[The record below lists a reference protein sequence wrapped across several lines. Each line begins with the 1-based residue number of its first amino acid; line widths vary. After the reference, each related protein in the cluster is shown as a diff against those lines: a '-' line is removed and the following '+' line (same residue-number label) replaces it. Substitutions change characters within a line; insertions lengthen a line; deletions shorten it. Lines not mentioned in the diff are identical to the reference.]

1 VTQKTRKA
9 SRTRLFGAGLARIQT
24 NLPAHHRVSM
34 VGAGRARIQTNRAAR
49 QHVNIFDAGLARTRI
64 FRTGTA
70 CLAILCLLYLL
81 CLSAPTSRA
90 QGGVRSQTGAGSGGA
105 APQGGGL
112 PADML
117 VTVVV
122 SVREFGGA
130 PLQGNAVVKL
140 SSDFSGVHLTAPT
153 QDAGNATFPPVRAG
167 DYQIE
172 VSCVGYKTKT
182 EPASVMP
189 SYTSYNVYVYIQ
201 SESAADTMGPAPSA
215 TTMSPKLQSEIDKGV
230 TKMRRQQYDEAR
242 QHFEKAAKMAPG
254 NPDVQYMSGMLEYY
268 QQHYDLA
275 RTKLETAISIN
286 PNHERALVTLGEIQ
300 LREKQAPQA
309 VQTLEKAYLV
319 NGADWRTHYLLAF
332 AYADENNLAKAE
344 THAQR
349 AADLGGKEHSPQ
361 ARVLLG
367 RILSSEGKTKEARSA
382 FDTVLRDF
390 PADPAA
396 KDAKSGLVAL
406 EKSAESPAVNVVV
419 ASTSPANTSA
429 SSPSASA
436 ASANSSA
443 GILPSASA
451 GSSSSV
457 NASSVP
463 QPAPAPPV
471 SIRPWAPPDV
481 DAKEYVVASDV
492 ACSLDT
498 VLQRTQTRTMKQIAN
513 FEKFMATEHIEHQ
526 DIDGYGNPGLIKSKD
541 FTYLVFIR
549 KGKTGSIFLDEERD
563 GGESLNEFPTSLA
576 SHGLVGLGVF
586 LFDPEYQNDVTYRC
600 EGLSEWRG
608 QAAWEIRFEQKRDVD
623 SRLMTWRNNHGV
635 FPVAIKGRA
644 WISSNTYD
652 VLHLETDLREPISQ
666 IELDRDHLSIDYG
679 PVKFDRGA
687 TSLWLPWY
695 AEMYMQLH
703 GKRYH
708 HRHTLTNYALF
719 SVDTEHQINAPKE
732 SEQKN

>member
-1 VTQKTRKA
+1 
-9 SRTRLFGAGLARIQT
+9 
-24 NLPAHHRVSM
+24 
-34 VGAGRARIQTNRAAR
+34 
-49 QHVNIFDAGLARTRI
+49 
-64 FRTGTA
+64 
-70 CLAILCLLYLL
+70 
-81 CLSAPTSRA
+81 
-90 QGGVRSQTGAGSGGA
+90 
-105 APQGGGL
+105 
-112 PADML
+112 ML
-117 VTVVV
+117 VSVVV
-122 SVREFGGA
+122 SVREIGGA

-140 SSDFSGVHLTAPT
+140 NSDFSGVHLTAPT

-172 VSCVGYKTKT
+172 VSCAGYKTTT
-182 EPASVMP
+182 EPTAVMP
-189 SYTSYNVYVYIQ
+189 SYSSYNVFIYMR
-201 SESAADTMGPAPSA
+201 SESAADNMSPAPSA
-215 TTMSPKLQSEIDKGV
+215 TTMSPKLQSEIDKGAA
-230 TKMRRQQYDEAR
+230 KMRRQQFDEAR

-254 NPDVQYMSGMLEYY
+254 NPDVQYMWGMLEYY

-319 NGADWRTHYLLAF
+319 NGADWRMHYLLAF

-367 RILSSEGKTKEARSA
+367 RILISEGKLKEARDA
-382 FDTVLRDF
+382 FDTVIRDF

-396 KDAKSGLVAL
+396 KDAKSGFVAL
-406 EKSAESPAVNVVV
+406 EKAAESPSATVVP
-419 ASTSPANTSA
+419 ASTSPANASA
-429 SSPSASA
+429 PSANASA
-436 ASANSSA
+436 ASPNSPA
-443 GILPSASA
+443 GASPSASA
-451 GSSSSV
+451 GSSSSAIA
-457 NASSVP
+457 NAVT
-463 QPAPAPPV
+463 QPAPAPV

-481 DAKEYVVASDV
+481 DAKEYVVAPDV

-513 FEKFMATEHIEHQ
+513 FEKFVATEHIEHQ
-526 DIDGYGNPGLIKSKD
+526 DIDAYGNPGLIKSKD

-549 KGKTGSIFLDEERD
+549 KEKKGSLLLDEQRD
-563 GGESLNEFPTSLA
+563 GGENLNEFPTSLA

-586 LFDPEYQNDVTYRC
+586 LFDPEYQSDVTYRC

-608 QAAWEIRFEQKRDVD
+608 QAAWEIRFEQKRDVE
-623 SRLMTWRNNHGV
+623 SRLMTWRNNRGV
-635 FPVAIKGRA
+635 FPVALKGRA
-644 WISSNTYD
+644 WISSSTYD
-652 VLHLETDLREPISQ
+652 VLHLETDLRDPMSQ
-666 IELDRDHLSIDYG
+666 IELERDHLAIDYG
-679 PVKFDRGA
+679 PVKFNHGS

-695 AEMYMQLH
+695 AEIYMQLH

-719 SVDTEHQINAPKE
+719 SVDTDHQINAPKE
-732 SEQKN
+732 PEQKN